1 MSDKIKIELARPKGK
16 ALSEEVHMVV
26 VPAYDGAM
34 AILPHRAPIITKLKS
49 GVVEVYKTSDNKPT
63 ETYYVRAGWM
73 NTANDK
79 CRVMSEEIYSPK
91 DEINK
96 EEIAKKIAKIEEEIP
111 TAVSDDAKYAKLE
124 DELDF
129 YKGLVKFFS

>member
-1 MSDKIKIELARPKGK
+1 MLY
-16 ALSEEVHMVV
+16 EVIT
-26 VPAYDGAM
+26 AM
-34 AILPHRAPIITKLKS
+34 AIMPHRAPIITKLKS

-73 NTANDK
+73 NAANDK
-79 CRVMSEEIYSPK
+79 CRVMSEEIYSHK

-96 EEIAKKIAKIEEEIP
+96 EEIAEKIAKIEEEFL
-111 TAVSDDAKYAKLE
+111 ASVNDDAKSAKLS

-129 YKGLVKFFS
+129 YKGLVKFFA